1 MRAKNHKFIF
11 HSCEESWGWEIY
23 IMEKTGKAFGRV
35 YGYKDDKSTAYLAG
49 LSVEDSSRKQGIGT
63 ELQVL
68 REAIAVGTG
77 AKTVCLW
84 VEKGTWMHEWYK
96 RRGYKDWKDHEEQE
110 NNVWME
116 KHLSALRTEG
126 EKGIEY

>member
-1 MRAKNHKFIF
+1 MTKAKTHKFIF
-11 HSCEESWGWEIY
+11 HCDKESWGWEIY

-49 LSVEDSSRKQGIGT
+49 LSVERGSRKQGIGT

-68 REAIAVGTG
+68 RETIAKESG
-77 AKTVCLW
+77 AKTVFLW
-84 VEKGTWMHEWYK
+84 VEKNTWMHEWYK
-96 RRGYKDWKDHEEQE
+96 RRGYSDWKDHEDIE

-116 KHLSALRTEG
+116 KALDDT
-126 EKGIEY
+126 KLNNVNIS